1 MGSFAASCSVSQ
13 HIFEEQSGIDMAISC
28 MEHAMH
34 LAAKHFV
41 EGVALMSVSSLLQ
54 KVKGAMANATADDNT
69 IDLDA
74 LNSEMG
80 DIEAEV
86 DADAEGDEESDIV
99 DTIGKA
105 LALVTQV

>member
-13 HIFEEQSGIDMAISC
+13 YIFEYDQPVIDTTISC

-41 EGVALMSVSSLLQ
+41 EGVAPTSVSILLQ
-54 KVKGAMANATADDNT
+54 KVKGAMANATGEDDT
-69 IDLDA
+69 IDLDT

-80 DIEAEV
+80 DIEAEM
-86 DADAEGDEESDIV
+86 DADAEGDEEFDV
-99 DTIGKA
+99 ADTIGKA
-105 LALVTQV
+105 L